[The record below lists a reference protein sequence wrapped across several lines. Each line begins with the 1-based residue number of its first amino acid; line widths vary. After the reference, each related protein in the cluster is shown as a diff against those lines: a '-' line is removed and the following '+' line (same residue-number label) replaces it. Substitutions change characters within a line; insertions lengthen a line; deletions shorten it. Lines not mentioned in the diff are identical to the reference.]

1 MTPQERDL
9 ILGLFQRL
17 KPPGEGDIDDEA
29 RELIDGLLRQQ
40 PLAPYLLAQTA
51 LVQESALK
59 GAQARIA
66 NLEAKLAQASAPAA
80 APEAPRRSFLSG
92 LLGGEAPGRQAYP
105 SPSASTPQPA
115 APIAAAAPGPWGSRG
130 GPSFLQSALSTAAGV
145 AGGALLFQGIE
156 HMLGYGGSP
165 FANVAGAGLAQP
177 AEDITVNNFETAP
190 QDVAAGNNDPGLDS
204 PDPGNDPAPDTT
216 QVDDPGF
223 DQGNDGFGGDGGF
236 QDV

>member
-9 ILGLFQRL
+9 ILSLFQRL
-17 KPPGEGDIDDEA
+17 APPPEGDVDGEA
-29 RELIDGLLRQQ
+29 RALIDGLVRQQ
-40 PLAPYLLAQTA
+40 PLAPYLLVQTA

-59 GAQARIA
+59 GAQAQIA
-66 NLEAKLAQASAPAA
+66 NLEAKLAQASTAP

-92 LLGGEAPGRQAYP
+92 LLGGEALGRQAYP
-105 SPSASTPQPA
+105 SASAPQPA
-115 APIAAAAPGPWGSRG
+115 APAAAPAGPWGSRG
-130 GPSFLQSALSTAAGV
+130 SPSFLQSALSTAAGV

-223 DQGNDGFGGDGGF
+223 DQGSDGFGGDGGF

>member
-17 KPPGEGDIDDEA
+17 KPPPEGDVDGEA
-29 RELIDGLLRQQ
+29 RELIDGLVGQQ
-40 PLAPYLLAQTA
+40 PLAPYLLVQTA

-66 NLEAKLAQASAPAA
+66 NLEAKLAQASTGT

-105 SPSASTPQPA
+105 SASAPQPA
-115 APIAAAAPGPWGSRG
+115 APATAAPGPWGSRG

-165 FANVAGAGLAQP
+165 FTNVAGAGLAQP

-190 QDVAAGNNDPGLDS
+190 QDVAAGNNDPGQDS
-204 PDPGNDPAPDTT
+204 PDPGNDTT

-223 DQGNDGFGGDGGF
+223 DQGSDGFGDGGGF

>member
-17 KPPGEGDIDDEA
+17 KPPPEGDIDGEA
-29 RELIDGLLRQQ
+29 RELIDGLVRQQ
-40 PLAPYLLAQTA
+40 PLAPYLLVQTA

-66 NLEAKLAQASAPAA
+66 NLEAKLAQASAGA

-105 SPSASTPQPA
+105 SASAPQPA
-115 APIAAAAPGPWGSRG
+115 APAAAAGPWGSRG
-130 GPSFLQSALSTAAGV
+130 APSFLQSALSTAAGV

-190 QDVAAGNNDPGLDS
+190 QDVSAGNNDPGN
-204 PDPGNDPAPDTT
+204 DPGHDTT

-223 DQGNDGFGGDGGF
+223 DQGSDGFGDGGGGF

>member
-17 KPPGEGDIDDEA
+17 KPPPEGDIDGEA
-29 RELIDGLLRQQ
+29 RELIDGLVRQQ
-40 PLAPYLLAQTA
+40 PLAPYLLVQTA

-66 NLEAKLAQASAPAA
+66 NLEAKLTQAQVPTSA

-105 SPSASTPQPA
+105 SASAPQPA
-115 APIAAAAPGPWGSRG
+115 APAAAAAPGPWGSRG

-177 AEDITVNNFETAP
+177 AENITVNNFETTP
-190 QDVAAGNNDPGLDS
+190 QDVAAGNNDPGQDS
-204 PDPGNDPAPDTT
+204 PDPGNDTT

-223 DQGNDGFGGDGGF
+223 DQGSDGFGGDGGGF

>member
-1 MTPQERDL
+1 M
-9 ILGLFQRL
+9 
-17 KPPGEGDIDDEA
+17 
-29 RELIDGLLRQQ
+29 
-40 PLAPYLLAQTA
+40 
-51 LVQESALK
+51 
-59 GAQARIA
+59 
-66 NLEAKLAQASAPAA
+66 
-80 APEAPRRSFLSG
+80 
-92 LLGGEAPGRQAYP
+92 
-105 SPSASTPQPA
+105 
-115 APIAAAAPGPWGSRG
+115 
-130 GPSFLQSALSTAAGV
+130 

-223 DQGNDGFGGDGGF
+223 DQGSDGFGGDGGF

>member
-1 MTPQERDL
+1 
-9 ILGLFQRL
+9 
-17 KPPGEGDIDDEA
+17 
-29 RELIDGLLRQQ
+29 
-40 PLAPYLLAQTA
+40 
-51 LVQESALK
+51 
-59 GAQARIA
+59 
-66 NLEAKLAQASAPAA
+66 
-80 APEAPRRSFLSG
+80 
-92 LLGGEAPGRQAYP
+92 
-105 SPSASTPQPA
+105 
-115 APIAAAAPGPWGSRG
+115 
-130 GPSFLQSALSTAAGV
+130 V

-204 PDPGNDPAPDTT
+204 PDPGNDPALDTT